1 LKSVFLDTCIFFE
14 CIEDSRKKTIISH
27 AIHLGFSLVTSI
39 PVMGEA
45 VDQMRK
51 RPVRSELILS
61 FINLYEEW
69 NVATLYPDQV
79 VARICN
85 CMANREIDFRV
96 EKTDRVHIGYAM
108 SNGCTYFLPSDKNL
122 IKYRVPK
129 LLEDAGFF
137 KPETLT
143 LEEFT
148 EYLN

>member
-1 LKSVFLDTCIFFE
+1 
-14 CIEDSRKKTIISH
+14 
-27 AIHLGFSLVTSI
+27 
-39 PVMGEA
+39 MGEA

>member
-1 LKSVFLDTCIFFE
+1 
-14 CIEDSRKKTIISH
+14 
-27 AIHLGFSLVTSI
+27 
-39 PVMGEA
+39 
-45 VDQMRK
+45 
-51 RPVRSELILS
+51 
-61 FINLYEEW
+61 
-69 NVATLYPDQV
+69 
-79 VARICN
+79 
-85 CMANREIDFRV
+85 MANREIDFRV

-108 SNGCTYFLPSDKNL
+108 SNGCTYFLTSDKNL

>member
-1 LKSVFLDTCIFFE
+1 MKSVFLDTCIFFE

-39 PVMGEA
+39 TVMGEA

-96 EKTDRVHIGYAM
+96 EKTDRVHIGYENPYNSRLSIHKAPKILFFHR
-108 SNGCTYFLPSDKNL
+108 FLMGSRS
-122 IKYRVPK
+122 I
-129 LLEDAGFF
+129 
-137 KPETLT
+137 
-143 LEEFT
+143 
-148 EYLN
+148 